1 MLLTH
6 LWFVL
11 AVALGQP
18 PAIPADSTA
27 TLRTPSPADDA
38 ALADARAAL
47 ARGRPWEASR
57 LVSSV
62 LSDSR
67 RRTPEAVYLAATA
80 ASGWGGWP
88 EVARQL
94 TGEAWLD
101 SLYAGRGRLLLARAA
116 LELGNDS
123 LALSQVLAAPEGSDD
138 STGGERLVLMAQALD
153 RLNAR
158 DSSASTFERAA
169 ARLPLVADWL
179 LIHAA
184 AVTDDSTERARLYG
198 KLTDPLVRDR
208 MGWSE
213 ARAHE
218 RTGDLEGAA
227 RRYRALGERVT
238 ALRLR
243 LDASPDSDSR
253 EAVRRDLMALV
264 AARRSTPEVRAA
276 TSLLDSAFAPLTPDE
291 ELVVARAAAS
301 SGPPARAVA
310 GYAKAFDAGIGK
322 NDDRFGYATA
332 LGKLGRYADAA
343 FQFNLVRAPMPLAA
357 SAAYQRARALVRDGQ
372 LNEGREALLAIGRR
386 YPKDTVAAS
395 SALFLLGDLAA
406 DDRADDQARLY
417 NRRLAVRYP
426 TSSFAPTARFR
437 AALLELL
444 QGDPARAA
452 REFDELWQRYP
463 KSDEAP
469 AAIYWAGRACAAAGD
484 TAAARSRW
492 ALVAGSDPGSYY
504 VGLGLKRL
512 GLPAWSPAATPDSF
526 IVVPAMDSAIARA
539 ALLARLGLAAESKW
553 EYDRVARTQDT
564 SSERLLAL
572 ANAFRAQGLPS
583 PAIQLARRALAN
595 GARPDAR
602 TYRLLYPVGVAEA
615 LAVESSEHGLDPS
628 LVAAL
633 IRQESMFDP
642 AATSAVGA
650 RGLMQ
655 VMPDLG
661 GRLARSLNFP
671 LWDPVLLYQPDVSLQ
686 LGTFHL
692 QELAEMYQ
700 EPVHILAAYNAGAS
714 RVERWSRRREVE
726 DPEVFAE
733 RIPFAETRGYV
744 RAIHRNQ
751 EIYRALYPWTGG
763 EDQALRLDVGGG
775 PS

>member
-1 MLLTH
+1 MLLSH
-6 LWFVL
+6 LSFVL
-11 AVALGQP
+11 TVALGQL
-18 PAIPADSTA
+18 PAVLADSTPTA
-27 TLRTPSPADDA
+27 AASSPAGDSV
-38 ALADARAAL
+38 LVEARNAL
-47 ARGRPWEASR
+47 ARGRPWQASR
-57 LVSSV
+57 FIESI
-62 LSDSR
+62 LSDTG

-80 ASGWGGWP
+80 ASEWGGWP

-94 TGEAWLD
+94 TGEPWLD

-116 LELGNDS
+116 LALGNDS
-123 LALSQVLAAPEGSDD
+123 LALGQSLAAPPTSDD
-138 STGGERLVLMAQALD
+138 STDGERLVLMAMALD
-153 RLNAR
+153 RLDAR
-158 DSSASTFERAA
+158 DSSASTYERAA

-179 LIHAA
+179 LVHAA
-184 AVTDDSTERARLYG
+184 AVTDDSAERARLYD
-198 KLTDPLVRDR
+198 KLADPLARYR

-213 ARAHE
+213 AAAHE

-227 RRYRALGERVT
+227 RRYVALGERVT

-243 LDASPDSDSR
+243 LAASPDSDSR
-253 EAVRRDLMALV
+253 EAVRRDLTALV
-264 AARRSTPEVRAA
+264 AARRSASEVRAA
-276 TSLLDSAFAPLTPDE
+276 TAMLDSVFAPLTPAE

-310 GYAKAFDAGIGK
+310 GYARAFDAGIGK
-322 NDDRFGYATA
+322 GEDRFGYATA
-332 LGKLGRYADAA
+332 LGKVGRYADAA
-343 FQFNLVRAPMPLAA
+343 FQFNLVRAPRALLA

-372 LNEGREALLAIGRR
+372 VSEGREALVAIGRR
-386 YPKDTVAAS
+386 FPSDTAS
-395 SALFLLGDLAA
+395 ASIALFLLGDLAA
-406 DDRADDQARLY
+406 DDRADDQARRY
-417 NRRLAVRYP
+417 NRRLALRYP
-426 TSSFAPTARFR
+426 TSTFAPTARFR

-444 QGDPARAA
+444 HGDPARAA
-452 REFDELWQRYP
+452 REFDELWQRYSG
-463 KSDEAP
+463 SDEAP

-492 ALVAGSDPGSYY
+492 ALVAGGDPGSYY

-512 GLPAWSPAATPDSF
+512 GLPAWSPVASPDSF
-526 IVVPAMDSAIARA
+526 IVVPAMDASVARA

-553 EYDRVARTQDT
+553 EYDRLARTQDT

-572 ANAFRAQGLPS
+572 ANAFRAQGFPS
-583 PAIQLARRALAN
+583 QAISLARRALAH

-602 TYRLLYPVGVAEA
+602 TYRLLYPVGLAEA
-615 LAVESSEHGLDPS
+615 LGAESAEHGLDPS

-633 IRQESMFDP
+633 IRQESMFNP

-661 GRLARSLNFP
+661 ARLAASLNFP
-671 LWDPVLLYQPDVSLQ
+671 IWDPVLLYQPDVSLQ

-714 RVERWSRRREVE
+714 RVERWATRKAVD

-744 RAIHRNQ
+744 RAIQRNQ
-751 EIYRALYPWTGG
+751 DIYRALYPWTGG
-763 EDQALRLDVGGG
+763 GDQALRLDVGGG